1 MHDCTEAMLQNLP
14 QGIMTVDG
22 SGTIHPEYS
31 AFLEKIFEQEEL
43 SGKPALAL
51 IFSDSSIGADA
62 LSQIEATLAAC
73 IGEDLM
79 NYEMNSHLLVSEF
92 TKPMSGGRVKCLDL
106 TWAPICDAFDAV
118 EKVMVCVRDITE
130 LRQLEIEAAHQ
141 KRELELILLCQIR
154 H

>member
-1 MHDCTEAMLQNLP
+1 MLLIKGYGASRVDWDPGFLENLAERTTQLYEKTNDIHAMLQNLP

-51 IFSDSSIGADA
+51 IFSDSSIGGDA

-79 NYEMNSHLLVSEF
+79 NYEMNSHLLVGEF
-92 TKPMSGGRVKCLDL
+92 TKPMSGGRVKWLMFAYANL
-106 TWAPICDAFDAV
+106 QAV
-118 EKVMVCVRDITE
+118 
-130 LRQLEIEAAHQ
+130 
-141 KRELELILLCQIR
+141 
-154 H
+154 